1 MADETQSSVRITNA
15 QVYEKLMEVNAIQI
29 EMIAELRN
37 LKSLPTRVSRLEQ
50 EVARSEWIGKL
61 AFTALGSGIAGFV
74 AAIWS
79 VIR

>member
-1 MADETQSSVRITNA
+1 MADETNSSVRITNA

-37 LKSLPTRVSRLEQ
+37 LKSLPTRVSVLEQ

-74 AAIWS
+74 AAVWS

>member
-61 AFTALGSGIAGFV
+61 AFTALGSGVAGFV

>member
-1 MADETQSSVRITNA
+1 MADETNSSVRITNA

-37 LKSLPTRVSRLEQ
+37 LKSLPARVSVLEQ

-74 AAIWS
+74 AAVWS

>member
-61 AFTALGSGIAGFV
+61 AFIALGSGVAGFV